1 MNLTLLASC
10 TTMANPKLQE
20 IIWCAITEA
29 TGGAFVA
36 MLLLFIIFL
45 YGLHLA
51 KVPAI
56 PSVAV
61 GLTMI
66 YVFNLAGNGIYIFET
81 INWFAIIAVGTAFA
95 LFLWGFGKK

>member
-1 MNLTLLASC
+1 MIPLLASC
-10 TTMANPKLQE
+10 TTALNPQLQE

-29 TGGAFVA
+29 TGGATFAV
-36 MLLLFIIFL
+36 LLLFVIFL
-45 YGLHLA
+45 YAMHLA
-51 KVPAI
+51 KIPAL

-66 YVFNLAGNGIYIFET
+66 FVFQISSNGVYLFET
-81 INWFAIIAVGTAFA
+81 INWFAIIAMGAAFA